1 MQNNFEKLPKQM
13 KEEGFFCTH
22 YKKTPTNKTKPNQK
36 ETFRTFEETMKLK
49 KDYEGI
55 GIGIFDSFC
64 GIDIDHCISES
75 GEMTELA
82 KQIIKKINSY
92 TEKSL
97 SGTGIHIIFKCT
109 NQKQFDSMKYYTKMN
124 EKQLQENGFT
134 GTGGLELYQGQ
145 FDNRYLTLTG
155 NTLINELKT
164 IDSEVIEGIVEEYMK
179 KPQIQK
185 NTDTKKEYTSGNY
198 QDDIQFLNVGL
209 SQGSKLIE
217 LWNSTPSG
225 SGGDESE
232 TDLKL
237 LCQLAYWTNCN
248 ESLMIQSFESSPYY
262 MQKDEKHK
270 AKWNRDDYQS
280 DTIKKAIAS
289 VNKTARENNELFQ
302 TRMQEKE
309 AEKMKQEQEK
319 QEKQLQSEQQQK
331 EETKSLI
338 SDRNAMSILDSFFE
352 KIDSGIYKP
361 CSTGFTKLDEKTNGG
376 ISNQSLVIL
385 GGGTSVGKTTFTLN
399 LISNFAKQR
408 PIVYFTLEMSEEQI
422 LSKLYSHIAYKTNGM
437 KVSNSNILQSYDK
450 NKMTEYQRSKL
461 LEAIKEHEELMNII
475 VRFPESSNIDFI
487 MKEIKQITQE
497 LKEQEKMQPIIVIDY
512 LQFIQGGLKEDIQS
526 LIKRIQR
533 ELKKYAIEENTIVFL
548 LSANSREA
556 NRRKESDIDSGR
568 DTSDIEYSS
577 DYNMQLNFFEYEH
590 GTNKS
595 ASVKELS
602 RVNPKKMTITIHK
615 QRFGERGLMI
625 DYYFNGISNTFDEIQ
640 EESPFYNDDE
650 EESEQP
656 KRKLNKLSD
665 M

>member
-1 MQNNFEKLPKQM
+1 MKNNFENLPKQM
-13 KEEGFFCTH
+13 KDEGFFCTH

-64 GIDIDHCISES
+64 GIDIDHCINES
-75 GEMTELA
+75 GEMTDLA
-82 KQIIKKINSY
+82 KDIIKRIKSY

-97 SGTGIHIIFKCT
+97 SGTGIHIVFKCN

-124 EKQLQENGFT
+124 EKQLQENGFN
-134 GTGGLELYQGQ
+134 GTGGLELYQGN

-155 NTLINELKT
+155 NTLINDLKT

-185 NTDTKKEYTSGNY
+185 KSDTNRDTSGNY
-198 QDDIQFLNVGL
+198 QDDLQFLNTGL
-209 SQGSKLIE
+209 TQGSKLIE

-248 ESLMIQSFESSPYY
+248 ESLMIQSFESSPYF
-262 MQKDEKHK
+262 MQKDDKHK
-270 AKWNRDDYQS
+270 NKWNREDYQS

-289 VNKTARENNELFQ
+289 VSQTARENNEIFQ
-302 TRMQEKE
+302 AKMKEKE
-309 AEKMKQEQEK
+309 AERMKQEQEK
-319 QEKQLQSEQQQK
+319 QALEQQK
-331 EETKSLI
+331 EEQKKEETRQLMTSH
-338 SDRNAMSILDSFFE
+338 NAMNVIDSFFE
-352 KIDSGIYKP
+352 TIDSGIYKP
-361 CSTGFTKLDEKTNGG
+361 CPTGFTKLDEKTNGG

-399 LISNFAKQR
+399 LMPNFAKTR
-408 PIVYFTLEMSEEQI
+408 PIVYYTLEMSKEQI
-422 LSKLYSHIAYKTNGM
+422 LSKLYSHLAFKSNGM

-450 NKMTEYQRSKL
+450 NKMTEYQRGKL
-461 LEAIKEHEELMNII
+461 LEAIREHEELKNIF
-475 VRFPESSNIDFI
+475 VRFPESSNIDFL
-487 MKEIKQITQE
+487 MNEIVQITKE
-497 LKEQEKMQPIIVIDY
+497 LKEQGQLAPIIVIDY
-512 LQFIQGGLKEDIQS
+512 LQFIQGGQKEDIQS
-526 LIKRIQR
+526 LIKRTQR
-533 ELKKYAIEENTIVFL
+533 NLKKYAIEENTIVFL

-568 DTSDIEYSS
+568 DTSDIEYTS
-577 DYNMQLNFFEYEH
+577 DYNMQLNFYEYEH
-590 GTNKS
+590 RTRTG

-625 DYYFNGISNTFDEIQ
+625 DYYFNGISNTFEEIQ
-640 EESPFYNDDE
+640 EESPLYDDE
-650 EESEQP
+650 EDFEEKP

>member
-1 MQNNFEKLPKQM
+1 MKNNFENLPKQM
-13 KEEGFFCTH
+13 KDEGFFCTH

-36 ETFRTFEETMKLK
+36 ETFRSYEETMKLK

-64 GIDIDHCISES
+64 GIDIDHCINDK

-82 KQIIKKINSY
+82 KDIIKRIKSY

-97 SGTGIHIIFKCT
+97 SGTGIHIVFKCN

-124 EKQLQENGFT
+124 EKQLQENGFN

-155 NTLINELKT
+155 NTLINDLKT
-164 IDSEVIEGIVEEYMK
+164 IDSEVIEGIVEDYMK

-185 NTDTKKEYTSGNY
+185 KSDTNRDTSGNY
-198 QDDIQFLNVGL
+198 QDDLQFLNTGL
-209 SQGSKLIE
+209 KQGSKLIE

-248 ESLMIQSFESSPYY
+248 ESLMIQSFESSPYF
-262 MQKDEKHK
+262 MQKDDKHK
-270 AKWNRDDYQS
+270 NKWNREDYQS
-280 DTIKKAIAS
+280 DTIKKAIDS
-289 VNKTARENNELFQ
+289 VSQTARENNEIFQ
-302 TRMQEKE
+302 EKMREKE
-309 AEKMKQEQEK
+309 AERMKQEQEK
-319 QEKQLQSEQQQK
+319 QALEQQK
-331 EETKSLI
+331 EEQKREETRQLMTSH
-338 SDRNAMSILDSFFE
+338 NAMNIIDSFFE
-352 KIDSGIYKP
+352 TIDSGIYKP
-361 CSTGFTKLDEKTNGG
+361 CPTGFTKLDEKTNGG

-385 GGGTSVGKTTFTLN
+385 GGGTSVGKTTFALN
-399 LISNFAKQR
+399 LMSNFAKTR
-408 PIVYFTLEMSEEQI
+408 PIVYYTLEMSEEQI
-422 LSKLYSHIAYKTNGM
+422 LSKLYSHLAFKTNGM

-461 LEAIKEHEELMNII
+461 LEAIREHEELKNIF
-475 VRFPESSNIDFI
+475 VRFPESSNIDFL
-487 MKEIKQITQE
+487 MNEIVQITKE
-497 LKEQEKMQPIIVIDY
+497 LKEQEQLAPIIVIDY
-512 LQFIQGGLKEDIQS
+512 LQFIQGGQKEDIQS

-533 ELKKYAIEENTIVFL
+533 NLKKYAIEENTIVFL

-568 DTSDIEYSS
+568 DTSDIEYTS
-577 DYNMQLNFFEYEH
+577 DYNMQLNFYEYEH
-590 GTNKS
+590 RKNTK

-625 DYYFNGISNTFDEIQ
+625 DYYFNGISNTFEEIQ
-640 EESPFYNDDE
+640 EESPLYDDE
-650 EESEQP
+650 EEIEETP

>member
-1 MQNNFEKLPKQM
+1 MKNNFENLPKQM
-13 KEEGFFCTH
+13 KDEGFFCTH

-36 ETFRTFEETMKLK
+36 ETFRSYEETMKLK

-64 GIDIDHCISES
+64 GIDIDHCINDK
-75 GEMTELA
+75 GEMTDLA
-82 KQIIKKINSY
+82 KDIIKRIKSY

-97 SGTGIHIIFKCT
+97 SGTGIHIVFKCN

-124 EKQLQENGFT
+124 EKQLQENGFN

-155 NTLINELKT
+155 NTLINDLKT
-164 IDSEVIEGIVEEYMK
+164 IDSEVIEGIVEDYMK

-185 NTDTKKEYTSGNY
+185 KSDTNRDTSGNY
-198 QDDIQFLNVGL
+198 QDDLQFLNTGL
-209 SQGSKLIE
+209 TQGSKLIE

-248 ESLMIQSFESSPYY
+248 ESLMIQSFESSPYF
-262 MQKDEKHK
+262 MQKDDKHK
-270 AKWNRDDYQS
+270 NKWNREDYQS

-289 VNKTARENNELFQ
+289 VSQTARENNEIFQ
-302 TRMQEKE
+302 AKMKEKE
-309 AEKMKQEQEK
+309 AERMKQEQEK
-319 QEKQLQSEQQQK
+319 QALEQQK
-331 EETKSLI
+331 EEQKKEETRQLMTSH
-338 SDRNAMSILDSFFE
+338 NAMNIIDSFFE
-352 KIDSGIYKP
+352 TIDSGIYKP
-361 CSTGFTKLDEKTNGG
+361 CPTGFTKLDEKTNGG

-399 LISNFAKQR
+399 LMSNFAKTR
-408 PIVYFTLEMSEEQI
+408 PIVYYTLEMSEEQI
-422 LSKLYSHIAYKTNGM
+422 LSKLYSHLAFKSNGM

-450 NKMTEYQRSKL
+450 NKMTEYQRGKL
-461 LEAIKEHEELMNII
+461 LEAIREHEELNNIF
-475 VRFPESSNIDFI
+475 VRFPESSNIDFL
-487 MKEIKQITQE
+487 MNEIVQITKE
-497 LKEQEKMQPIIVIDY
+497 LKEQGQLAPIIVIDY
-512 LQFIQGGLKEDIQS
+512 LQFIQGGQKEDIQS

-533 ELKKYAIEENTIVFL
+533 NLKKYAIEENTIVFL

-568 DTSDIEYSS
+568 DTSDIEYTS
-577 DYNMQLNFFEYEH
+577 DYNMQLNFYEYEH
-590 GTNKS
+590 RTNTK
-595 ASVKELS
+595 ASVKQLS
-602 RVNPKKMTITIHK
+602 RANPKKMTITIHK

-625 DYYFNGISNTFDEIQ
+625 DYYFNGISNTFEEIQ
-640 EESPFYNDDE
+640 EESPLFDDE
-650 EESEQP
+650 EEEIEETP